1 MTRLVQF
8 GSEPLFDSVLDP
20 PVLGAQVAD
29 AMKNLSS
36 LHIQVDI
43 SELAYGWQ
51 EVSQSCLKITTYDD
65 YSLKK
70 FQSESE
76 GSLQIMDDIGSMIS
90 AHVLP
95 FFDSKASIGK

>member
-8 GSEPLFDSVLDP
+8 GSEPLFDFVLDP
-20 PVLGAQVAD
+20 PVLGAQVAA

-36 LHIQVDI
+36 LNIQVDI

-51 EVSQSCLKITTYDD
+51 EVGQSCLMVTYDD
-65 YSLKK
+65 YSLTR
-70 FQSESE
+70 FQRESE
-76 GSLQIMDDIGSMIS
+76 GSLQIMGDMGSMIS

-95 FFDSKASIGK
+95 FFDAEASIGK